1 MVTKNSPWR
10 LGNFQLVLILAVVE
24 VYLQEDSFHFLF
36 KKISAGQKDT
46 CWQIDSRFQFLIILS
61 NTITTSFT
69 SRQLATSHEIVVAR
83 TEFLVALAT
92 RKAQFRTLPWKKK
105 WK

>member
-24 VYLQEDSFHFLF
+24 VYLPEDLLHFLM

-46 CWQIDSRFQFLIILS
+46 CWQIDSRFQFLIIFS
-61 NTITTSFT
+61 K
-69 SRQLATSHEIVVAR
+69 HES
-83 TEFLVALAT
+83 L
-92 RKAQFRTLPWKKK
+92 Q
-105 WK
+105 